1 MIKKETIKIVDD
13 GYAILTKASD
23 FLLLNILLAFVLAI
37 HGVNETAASLGAS
50 FLFSV
55 IFLLIGEYCRLYN
68 EFVRRDY
75 YHSILKTL
83 LTFFLSFIVWNI
95 LCQRLNAFD
104 GINNTNLTF
113 TFILEWIV
121 LAISCIVITK
131 CLVIY
136 AIREFLKCK
145 NRVRRIAIL
154 GMTKGGIAI
163 EHALRN
169 DIRDQKFEI
178 YYFDDRDLNRFGYLS
193 KSQLRGNIEQLV
205 QLVKNDE
212 IDEVYIA
219 LPMVAKKRIQ
229 TILKLLSDTTVE
241 TYIVPDLYTYD
252 LNVSQ
257 IRTIGNVQ
265 TFSVFSSPFEGMGG
279 ILKRIE
285 DIIISMIII
294 LLISPILVIVAIGV
308 KRSSPG
314 PVLFKQDRYG
324 LGGKKIRV
332 WKFRSMGVM
341 ENDTVVTQAIKNDP
355 RVTKFG
361 AFIRRTSLDELPQFF
376 NVLQGSISIVGPR
389 PHAVAHNEEYRVLV
403 NKYMLR
409 HKVKPGITGLA
420 QIKGFRGETDTLDK
434 MEMRIKYDLQY
445 IQNWTL
451 SKDLKIILLTVFKG
465 FVSETAY

>member
-23 FLLLNILLAFVLAI
+23 FLLLNLLLAIVLAI

-95 LCQRLNAFD
+95 LYQRLNAFD
-104 GINNTNLTF
+104 CINNTNLTF

-136 AIREFLKCK
+136 VIREFLKCK

-376 NVLQGSISIVGPR
+376 NVLQGSMSIVGPR

>member
-1 MIKKETIKIVDD
+1 MKTATIKIADD
-13 GYAILTKASD
+13 GYAILIKASD
-23 FLLLNILLAFVLAI
+23 FFLLNLILVPILALHNA
-37 HGVNETAASLGAS
+37 HETAVSLGVS

-55 IFLLIGEYCRLYN
+55 IFLLIGEYCRLYQ
-68 EFVRRDY
+68 ELARKSY
-75 YHSILKTL
+75 YYSILKTF
-83 LTFFLSFIVWNI
+83 LTFLLSFLTWNI
-95 LCQRLNAFD
+95 LCQQLNAFD
-104 GINNTNLTF
+104 DIQNMNLHYIIVWQWF
-113 TFILEWIV
+113 VSSIIFMILI
-121 LAISCIVITK
+121 K
-131 CLVIY
+131 CMVIY
-136 AIREFLKCK
+136 VIRQFLKRK
-145 NRVRRIAIL
+145 AKVRRIAIL

-163 EHALRN
+163 EHALRK
-169 DIRDQKFEI
+169 DIRYQDFEI
-178 YYFDDRDLNRFGYLS
+178 SYFDDRDLNRFGYLS
-193 KSQLRGNIEQLV
+193 KSQLRGNINELV
-205 QLVKNDE
+205 QLAKSDR

-219 LPMVAKKRIQ
+219 LPMIAKNRIQ
-229 TILKLLSDTTVE
+229 NVLKLLSDTTVE

-252 LNVSQ
+252 LNISQ

-279 ILKRIE
+279 VLKRIE
-285 DIIISMIII
+285 DIIISLIII
-294 LLISPILVIVAIGV
+294 LLISPMLIIVAIGV

-314 PVLFKQDRYG
+314 PILFKQDRYG
-324 LGGKKIRV
+324 LGGKKIQV

-341 ENDTVVTQAIKNDP
+341 ENDSVVTQVTKNDP

-376 NVLQGSISIVGPR
+376 NVLQGSMSIVGPR

-403 NKYMLR
+403 HKYMLR

-445 IQNWTL
+445 IQNWSL
-451 SKDLKIILLTVFKG
+451 LKDLKIIFLTIFKG